1 VPDAHSYYPD
11 CPEELIVGLART
23 GDRKAFEELVRRRQ
37 AWLRN
42 LMRRLCSDV
51 TLADDL
57 AQQVFL
63 KAWLKIRMLKQPRAF
78 GAWLKRMAI
87 NAWLHYLR
95 KNDALRK
102 ADELEDFDHA
112 QHEAPGLGM
121 DLDDALA
128 VLPPSVRLCVVLSY
142 QEGMS
147 HGEVSKMTGIPLGTV
162 KSHIRRGSQRLQE
175 LLAAY
180 ADQVARRNHDG

>member
-1 VPDAHSYYPD
+1 MPEAHNYYPD

-23 GDRKAFEELVRRRQ
+23 GDRKAFADLVRRRQ

-42 LMRRLCSDV
+42 LMRRLCSDPV
-51 TLADDL
+51 LADDL

-78 GAWLKRMAI
+78 GAWLKRMAV
-87 NAWLHYLR
+87 NVWLHYLR
-95 KNDALRK
+95 KNDALRR
-102 ADELEDFDHA
+102 ADELQDTEQA
-112 QHEAPGLGM
+112 QHDSTGLGM
-121 DLDDALA
+121 DLDSALA
-128 VLPPSVRLCVVLSY
+128 TLQPSVRLCVVLSY

-147 HGEVSKMTGIPLGTV
+147 HAEITKITGFPLGTV
-162 KSHIRRGSQRLQE
+162 KSHIYRGAQKLQE
-175 LLAAY
+175 LLSAY

>member
-1 VPDAHSYYPD
+1 MQQAHNYYAD

-23 GDRKAFEELVRRRQ
+23 GDRKAFEDLVRRRQ

-42 LMRRLCSDV
+42 LMRRLCSDA

-63 KAWLKIRMLKQPRAF
+63 KAWMKIRMLKQPKAF
-78 GAWLKRMAI
+78 GAWLKRMAV
-87 NAWLHYLR
+87 NVWLHYLR
-95 KNDALRK
+95 KNDALGK
-102 ADELEDFDHA
+102 ADELQAFDSVSHVSTS
-112 QHEAPGLGM
+112 LGM
-121 DLDDALA
+121 DLDAAL
-128 VLPPSVRLCVVLSY
+128 VTLPPSVRLCVVLSY

-147 HGEVSKMTGIPLGTV
+147 HGEIARITGFPLGTI

-175 LLAAY
+175 LLSAY